1 MNAETMSS
9 EINRTAPVHFTTRSL
24 LHSHQQQA
32 ILRGVRR
39 RRVATLALIA
49 SATALGACSG
59 VLSTPSQEAA
69 TGQMMMDMVDSYNQ
83 LRDQSAGMQDQLDSL
98 REVVYQQDTV
108 IRKLAAAA
116 GVPVPPIR

>member
-1 MNAETMSS
+1 MNARNTPSQIRRAAS
-9 EINRTAPVHFTTRSL
+9 VHAV
-24 LHSHQQQA
+24 LHSAMSANPQPA
-32 ILRGVRR
+32 SLRGIPRR
-39 RRVATLALIA
+39 RMATLAFIA
-49 SATALGACSG
+49 AATALGACNG

-69 TGQMMMDMVDSYNQ
+69 SGQLMMDMVDSYNQ